1 MRTPSAPTS
10 KGVNSSPVLQG
21 PGSADEDPTGGFTRG
36 GWLVPYVD
44 AGFGAVVD
52 QWFAAGDVVER
63 VLALKEELGDGELQV
78 HGSAQLA
85 ATLHEA
91 GLVDEYRLLV
101 FPVCVGEGKRL
112 FQGQGPGM
120 GLEVA
125 ESRTTPAGS
134 PT

>member
-1 MRTPSAPTS
+1 M
-10 KGVNSSPVLQG
+10 
-21 PGSADEDPTGGFTRG
+21 
-36 GWLVPYVD
+36 PYVD

-52 QWFAAGDVVER
+52 QWFAAGYVVER

-91 GLVDEYRLLV
+91 GLIDEYRLLV

-120 GLEVA
+120 GFEVA
-125 ESRTTPAGS
+125 ESRTTPAGVTYLNLR
-134 PT
+134 PTPFRSGLVELVDGKDTAQTDA